1 MAAPPDG
8 VLSHRDLCDRL
19 VIDMAT
25 TEEIG
30 RVSHFV
36 VDVKSHQVEGLV
48 CKAGVIGRERVP
60 VPWVQIEAIGTD
72 SIVVKRSNAAISQRF
87 DEALP
92 MEGQEIWTDV
102 GNRIGRLVDF
112 CFDRQTGAI
121 VQYLF
126 MAPGW
131 QGLTDGVYLFKPESV
146 VSAGR
151 KRMMVHHAALADAPQ
166 YSAGLPDRA
175 AEFLQD
181 DADRTRQDVQ
191 AVVDKTQD
199 LADQVQTQA
208 QKLGEEAKSRFGKLF
223 GQVKQQTKRVRSEV
237 NDRFA
242 DAASTLQ
249 ERKIPKRG
257 DRIPGTTID
266 VDSEEVWPEEPSS
279 PPSSDS

>member
-1 MAAPPDG
+1 MSADAKT
-8 VLSHRDLCDRL
+8 VLRHRELYDRL
-19 VIDMAT
+19 VIDVAT
-25 TEEIG
+25 TEEVG
-30 RVSHFV
+30 HVAHLV
-36 VDVKSHQVEGLV
+36 VDVQTHQVEGIV
-48 CKAGVIGRERVP
+48 CKSGFMGRERLP
-60 VPWVQIEAIGTD
+60 VPWVNIEAIGDD
-72 SIVVKRSNAAISQRF
+72 SIVVKQGSGPISERFDAAIPL
-87 DEALP
+87 D
-92 MEGQEIWTDV
+92 GQEIWTDV

-121 VQYLF
+121 AQYLF

-151 KRMMVHHAALADAPQ
+151 KRMMVHHAALVDAPQ

-175 AEFLQD
+175 AEFWQE
-181 DADRTRQDVQ
+181 DATQTRQDLQ

-199 LADQVQTQA
+199 LAGQVQTQA
-208 QKLGEEAKSRFGKLF
+208 QKLGEEAKSRFGKLL

-242 DAASTLQ
+242 DAASTLE
-249 ERKIPKRG
+249 ERRIPKRG

-266 VDSEEVWPEEPSS
+266 VDSEEVWPDEPTP
-279 PPSSDS
+279 PPSDS